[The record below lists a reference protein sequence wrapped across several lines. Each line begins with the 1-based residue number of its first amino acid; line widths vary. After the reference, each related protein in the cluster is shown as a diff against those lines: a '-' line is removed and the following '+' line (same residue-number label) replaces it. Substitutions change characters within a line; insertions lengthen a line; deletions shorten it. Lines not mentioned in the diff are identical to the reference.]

1 MFACILLGAAIASVS
16 LGRYGDE
23 IGRRTSYRV
32 LLIVMAIAGTAFAL
46 TQSLPLLLLAA
57 LTGTISTDVV
67 ESGPFTSLEQA
78 MLPQTAA
85 ASHTSRLFG
94 TYNTVAT
101 LTGSLGALAAAL
113 PSLLGVASP
122 QRWLLVYP
130 IAAALAF
137 PFAVRLSGRIEA
149 PVVQTAER
157 RSPLGESKRIVRR
170 MSALFALDSFGG
182 GFVIQSFIAYWFTR
196 KFHASSETLA
206 VVFFAIGLLQAG
218 SFQVAVRIAERIGL
232 LRTMV
237 FTHLPSNLLLIA
249 VPFAPNLEAGI
260 ALLLG
265 RFLLSQMD
273 VPARQAYVVAVV
285 QPAERTAA
293 AAYTNSA
300 RYAARPV
307 APIIAGALVQASTL
321 AAPWSS
327 PAPSKA
333 CMTSPFTACSAAYLS
348 QTSRARRSLSRYRA
362 ADQSR
367 PGSGSNPVAAVYLQ
381 SMTARR
387 HTHAHRHEDQT
398 RPDLDVWPWC
408 HSGCHPDQQR

>member
-1 MFACILLGAAIASVS
+1 MVRAPGRGRVGLTRDARLIITVQALRAFAYGVGSVLIGVALAQSALSGTQVGVVFACILLGAAIASVA
-16 LGRYGDE
+16 LGRHGDR
-23 IGRRTSYRV
+23 IGRRTAYRL

-57 LTGTISTDVV
+57 LTGTVSTDVV

-78 MLPQTAA
+78 MLPQTTTP
-85 ASHTSRLFG
+85 SQTSRLFG
-94 TYNTVAT
+94 RYNTVAT

-113 PSLLGVASP
+113 PTLLGVASP
-122 QRWLLVYP
+122 QRWLLIYP

-137 PFAVRLSGRIEA
+137 PVAMRISGGIE
-149 PVVQTAER
+149 PPTSQDGER
-157 RSPLGESKRIVRR
+157 RSPLRQSRGIVQR

-196 KFHASSETLA
+196 RFHASPETLA
-206 VVFFAIGLLQAG
+206 VVFFCIGLLQAG

-249 VPFAPNLEAGI
+249 VPFAPNLGVAI

-285 QPAERTAA
+285 QPDERTAA

-307 APIIAGALVQASTL
+307 APILAGALVQASSL
-321 AAPWSS
+321 AAPFVIAGTLKSAYDLAFDRLVRYV
-327 PAPSKA
+327 PIEDAAP
-333 CMTSPFTACSAAYLS
+333 
-348 QTSRARRSLSRYRA
+348 
-362 ADQSR
+362 
-367 PGSGSNPVAAVYLQ
+367 
-381 SMTARR
+381 
-387 HTHAHRHEDQT
+387 
-398 RPDLDVWPWC
+398 
-408 HSGCHPDQQR
+408 

>member
-1 MFACILLGAAIASVS
+1 VGSVLIGVSLARSDLSGTEVGVVFACILLGAAIASVF

-23 IGRRTSYRV
+23 IGRRIAYRA
-32 LLIVMAIAGTAFAL
+32 LLVVMGIAGTAFAL
-46 TQSLPLLLLAA
+46 THSLPLLLLAA

-85 ASHTSRLFG
+85 AGQTSRLFG

-122 QRWLLVYP
+122 QRWLLAYP
-130 IAAALAF
+130 VAAALAF
-137 PFAVRLSGRIEA
+137 PFAARLSGSIEA
-149 PVVQTAER
+149 PVAPIGER
-157 RSPLGESKRIVRR
+157 RSPLRESKGIVQR
-170 MSALFALDSFGG
+170 MSALFAIDSFGG

-196 KFHASSETLA
+196 KFHASPETLA

-273 VPARQAYVVAVV
+273 VPARQAYVVGVV
-285 QPAERTAA
+285 QPDERTAA

-307 APIIAGALVQASTL
+307 APIIAGALVQASSL
-321 AAPWSS
+321 AAPFVIAGTLKSVYDLAFYRMFRRV
-327 PAPSKA
+327 PLTDEP
-333 CMTSPFTACSAAYLS
+333 TAANA
-348 QTSRARRSLSRYRA
+348 
-362 ADQSR
+362 
-367 PGSGSNPVAAVYLQ
+367 
-381 SMTARR
+381 
-387 HTHAHRHEDQT
+387 
-398 RPDLDVWPWC
+398 
-408 HSGCHPDQQR
+408 